1 MMHILNLK
9 KVHSY
14 QQQVQGMMLAYSLL
28 VVAKSEIVS
37 NGEEQEKGRIEKQR
51 K

>member
-28 VVAKSEIVS
+28 VVAKSEIS